1 MAVIVQRRPVE
12 QRSNHKMAIRNLADI
27 AAIEAV
33 PLMERDLPESTYAAL
48 VASAKRTPDA
58 PALTFLPS
66 ADRLDETHVWT
77 YAEFVADVTRSANVF
92 AALGVATD
100 RPAAFVLPNLPE
112 THFTIW
118 GGEAAGAALA
128 INPMLESRQIV
139 DLLRSA
145 RAAVL
150 VTLAPAL
157 NAKAWPALVA
167 ELASLPD
174 LTAIAFVDMADYV
187 GGETQEAARG
197 SIQAAAAGGGL
208 KVLNLRDAMRQQ
220 PSDRLV
226 TGREIRGDEVS
237 SYVCTGGTTG
247 TSKIAVRMHGNE
259 VFDAWASSSLTET
272 DGSSRT
278 VLCGL
283 PLFHV
288 NGQLVTGL
296 QPWMRGDHVVL
307 ATPEGYRGKN
317 VIARFWDI
325 VARFRV
331 STFSA
336 VPTLYSAVL
345 ETPIGDNDLSSLKFA
360 ICRAAPMPLALI
372 RAFEAKTGLK
382 IIEGYGLTEGACVSS
397 VNPPEGE
404 RPPGSI
410 GLPIPY
416 QRMAAVI
423 LDANGRYERMAEI
436 DEIGIIVISG
446 PNVFAGYLDPRHNNG
461 LWIDIDGERW
471 LNTGDLGRRD
481 ANGYFWLAGRKK
493 ELIIRGGHNID
504 PKIIEDALQR
514 HPAVAVVAAIG
525 SPDAY
530 AGELPVAYVQPKP
543 GATITEEELLDYAA
557 KTIPERAAIPKR
569 IRIASTLPTTAVG
582 KLFKP
587 PLVEREIEET
597 IRAEAEKVSAELAS
611 VRVERDSHSG
621 LRAIVAVA
629 DGGDTLRKA
638 LDRYAFKSEVSAALT
653 H

>member
-1 MAVIVQRRPVE
+1 MAV
-12 QRSNHKMAIRNLADI
+12 RNLSDI

-33 PLMERDLPESTYAAL
+33 PLIERNLPQSTYAAL

-58 PALTFLPS
+58 KALTFLPS
-66 ADRLDETHVWT
+66 ADHLDETHVWS
-77 YAEFVADVTRSANVF
+77 YGELVADVTRAANLF

-128 INPMLESRQIV
+128 INPMLEPRQIA

-145 RAAVL
+145 RASVL

-157 NAKAWPALVA
+157 NAKAWPALAA

-174 LTAIAFVDMADYV
+174 LTAIAFVDMGNYFD
-187 GGETQEAARG
+187 GETREAARA
-197 SIQAAAAGGGL
+197 SIEAAAINAGL
-208 KVLNLRDAMRQQ
+208 KMVNFRDGMREQ
-220 PSDRLV
+220 PADHLV
-226 TGREIRGDEVS
+226 TGREIRADDVS

-247 TSKIAVRMHGNE
+247 APKIAVRRHGNE
-259 VFDAWASSSLTET
+259 VFDAWAAAQMLESQGE
-272 DGSSRT
+272 RR
-278 VLCGL
+278 VILCGL

-307 ATPEGYRGKN
+307 TTPEGYRGKN
-317 VIARFWDI
+317 VIARFWEI

-331 STFSA
+331 STFSG

-360 ICRAAPMPLALI
+360 ICGAAPMPAALI
-372 RAFEAKTGLK
+372 RAFEAKTGVK

-397 VNPPEGE
+397 LNPPEGE
-404 RPPGSI
+404 RLPGSI

-423 LDANGRYERMAEI
+423 LGEEGRFERIAET
-436 DEIGIIVISG
+436 DEIAING
-446 PNVFAGYLDPRHNNG
+446 PNVFSGYLDPRHNNA

-481 ANGYFWLAGRKK
+481 ANGYFWLAGRRK

-504 PKIIEDALQR
+504 PKIIDDALQK
-514 HPAVAVVAAIG
+514 HPAVAMVAAIG

-530 AGELPVAYVQPKP
+530 AGELPVAYVQLKP
-543 GATITEEELLDYAA
+543 GAKVTEQELLEHAA
-557 KTIPERAAIPKR
+557 LNIPERAAIPKR
-569 IRIASTLPTTAVG
+569 IKISPSLPVTAVG

-587 PLVEREIEET
+587 ALVEREIEET
-597 IRAEAEKVSAELAS
+597 VRAEADRVGATVTS
-611 VRVERDSHSG
+611 VTVERDPNVG
-621 LRAIVAVA
+621 LRAFFRAA
-629 DGGDTLRKA
+629 AGAEKMKEA
-638 LDRYAFKSEVSAALT
+638 LDRYAFRSDVSQG
-653 H
+653 